1 MTTKICVQC
10 KKEKDSS
17 EFYIKKNGKLHSWC
31 NDCRKAKKHQWD
43 MGNTEKRREYK
54 IKNKER
60 EHQLELKRRQD
71 NPQRYIDTYTKYNEL
86 NKGKRR
92 LQAQEPQ
99 MKEHR
104 RILERMWREN
114 NREHYNR
121 YFHDY
126 YERYP
131 IKKVARNLRNRLYK
145 LLKGEISSL
154 HTKDL
159 VGCSLEF
166 LKQHLESQFK
176 DGMTWD
182 NYGIW
187 HVDHIRPCESFDFR
201 MAEEQKKCFFWT
213 NLQPLWG
220 PENISK
226 NAKYNGVDYRNKK

>member
-17 EFYIKKNGKLHSWC
+17 EFYIKRNGKPHSWC
-31 NDCRKAKKHQWD
+31 NNCRKKKKKEWD
-43 MGNTEKRREYK
+43 LNNVEHRREYK
-54 IKNKER
+54 EKNKDHIMEMDAIYR
-60 EHQLELKRRQD
+60 EAHREELRVKSIYYNEICRDYRRQ
-71 NPQRYIDTYTKYNEL
+71 QRLLPGNLIKETQ
-86 NKGKRR
+86 RR
-92 LQAQEPQ
+92 
-99 MKEHR
+99 KH
-104 RILERMWREN
+104 WVNN
-114 NREHYNR
+114 NRGHYNR

-154 HTKDL
+154 HTKNL
-159 VGCSLEF
+159 VGCSLKF

-176 DGMTWD
+176 DGMTWT

-201 MAEEQKKCFFWT
+201 KAEEQKECFFWT

-220 PENISK
+220 AENISK
-226 NAKYNGVDYRNKK
+226 NAKYNGTDYRNKK